1 MGKVVRLGWMQVDVT
16 GRDVEVDR
24 KEEWRFF
31 LSHVGMRIKL
41 RQN

>member
-1 MGKVVRLGWMQVDVT
+1 MGKVVRLSWMKVDVI
-16 GRDVEVDR
+16 GKDVEVDR

-31 LSHVGMRIKL
+31 LSDVGMRIKL